1 MLTLLKAVRPSIR
14 KKMLLQKVDT
24 FEKAITVLLSE
35 EQANADTRQCSGS
48 TSEPR
53 DAEVFATSAYKKDQ
67 RSERQNFSTRKST
80 PRSDYKCYRCDK
92 KGAHFQNERP
102 AIDKK
107 CNRCDLVGHM
117 GTPAKSPVTNPR
129 PGMPMP

>member
-48 TSEPR
+48 SPSSESQNA
-53 DAEVFATSAYKKDQ
+53 DVFATSAYKKDQ
-67 RSERQNFSTRKST
+67 RSERQNFSTGKST
-80 PRSDYKCYRCDK
+80 PRSDYICYRCDK
-92 KGAHFQNERP
+92 KVPIIKMNVQP
-102 AIDKK
+102 
-107 CNRCDLVGHM
+107 
-117 GTPAKSPVTNPR
+117 
-129 PGMPMP
+129 